1 MQSTKRAII
10 TSAMALIICFAML
23 LGSTFA
29 WFTDSVTSKKN
40 IIAAG
45 NLDVEMYHSNLDIQT
60 NQ

>member
-29 WFTDSVTSKKN
+29 WFTDSVKSAVN
-40 IIAAG
+40 ILQTG
-45 NLDVEMYHSNLDIQT
+45 TLDAVLEYKT
-60 NQ
+60 NWSD